1 MTFNKEELLQD
12 LAELTRI
19 NLNEAERLL
28 AHSIEQLNQREAEGK
43 WSVLECME
51 HLNRYGDFYIP
62 EITSRISK
70 ATSANETHFKS
81 GVLGNY
87 FSEMMKPRP
96 KLNTMKTFAYMNP
109 SGSTLDKSTLEKF
122 IHQQK
127 QILELLNSSRDISL
141 QNTKTAISI
150 SKLIKLRLGD
160 TFRVVIYHN
169 DRHIKQAQRALEYSQ
184 VVDSVH

>member
-62 EITSRISK
+62 EIC
-70 ATSANETHFKS
+70 F
-81 GVLGNY
+81 G
-87 FSEMMKPRP
+87 
-96 KLNTMKTFAYMNP
+96 
-109 SGSTLDKSTLEKF
+109 TLELRNF
-122 IHQQK
+122 EIMTSWNWG
-127 QILELLNSSRDISL
+127 ILES
-141 QNTKTAISI
+141 
-150 SKLIKLRLGD
+150 SKL
-160 TFRVVIYHN
+160 
-169 DRHIKQAQRALEYSQ
+169 
-184 VVDSVH
+184 